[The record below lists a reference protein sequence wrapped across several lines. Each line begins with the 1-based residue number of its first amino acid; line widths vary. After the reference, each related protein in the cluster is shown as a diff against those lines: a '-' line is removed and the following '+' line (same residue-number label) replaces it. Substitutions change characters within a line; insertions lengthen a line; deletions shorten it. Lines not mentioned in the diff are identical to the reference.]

1 MYRLHINPQTIY
13 RASAENCALYNACI
27 YMHGFRFQDPSI
39 AGIQTYMY
47 KTELTYVPGEHRIIS
62 M

>member
-13 RASAENCALYNACI
+13 RAGAKNCALYNMYI
-27 YMHGFRFQDPSI
+27 YAWFQVSRPYI